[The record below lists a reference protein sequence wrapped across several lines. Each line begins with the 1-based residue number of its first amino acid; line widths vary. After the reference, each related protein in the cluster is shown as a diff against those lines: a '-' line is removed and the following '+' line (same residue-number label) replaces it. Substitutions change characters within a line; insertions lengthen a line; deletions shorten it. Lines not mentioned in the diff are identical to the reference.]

1 MDSSP
6 PSTQLDE
13 YERAPWHRV
22 RSHNGNDDGDDLFM
36 IVSMSHCLFSVA
48 VECSVACRRIIFQQ
62 L

>member
-48 VECSVACRRIIFQQ
+48 VV
-62 L
+62 